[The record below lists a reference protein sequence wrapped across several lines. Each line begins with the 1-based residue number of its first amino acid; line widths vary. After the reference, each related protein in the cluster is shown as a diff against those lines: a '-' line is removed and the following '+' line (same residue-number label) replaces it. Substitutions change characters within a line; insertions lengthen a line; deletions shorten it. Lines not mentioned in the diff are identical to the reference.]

1 MDQEGVRV
9 GNSPLRVALVDD
21 DDDLRAM
28 VALSLKLSHGCAL
41 LSCASAE
48 QALRE
53 LPAFR
58 PDVIVLDY
66 MMPSMDGLQ
75 TLEALS
81 GRMDLRDTKVVITSA
96 AQVPE
101 GPCRALGADAV
112 LPKPFDALRLG
123 EFLVAL
129 CAR

>member
-1 MDQEGVRV
+1 MG
-9 GNSPLRVALVDD
+9 SLPLRVALVDD

-41 LSCASAE
+41 LSCSSAA

-53 LPAFR
+53 LPAFQ

-75 TLEALS
+75 ALDALAS
-81 GRMDLRDTKVVITSA
+81 RMDLRDTKVVITSA
-96 AQVPE
+96 AQLPE
-101 GPCRALGADAV
+101 SRCREHGATAM

-123 EFLVAL
+123 DYLVSL